1 MGKLYLNKRMKSTM
15 IQITVCRITTCSN
28 FASYFLINIPV
39 HNFKVLLRFIVAVMV
54 WLLNWY
60 YLHIKSSI
68 TSNVVNLSLPSGKMY
83 FMQLFYAKQL
93 SVYFLIEIQISSTAV
108 TDGQDILLTCL
119 LLNEV
124 LNNHNP

>member
-1 MGKLYLNKRMKSTM
+1 
-15 IQITVCRITTCSN
+15 
-28 FASYFLINIPV
+28 
-39 HNFKVLLRFIVAVMV
+39 MV

-68 TSNVVNLSLPSGKMY
+68 TSNVVNLSLTSGKMY

-93 SVYFLIEIQISSTAV
+93 SVYFLIEIQISSTTV

>member
-1 MGKLYLNKRMKSTM
+1 
-15 IQITVCRITTCSN
+15 
-28 FASYFLINIPV
+28 
-39 HNFKVLLRFIVAVMV
+39 MV

-93 SVYFLIEIQISSTAV
+93 SVYFLIEIQISSTTV